1 MVAVVLDITLQEIQV
16 DEADSF
22 MALLLLVILLIHGL
36 VQVTEQHGLVVEL
49 QELTQRVVLVLV
61 VEVLVL
67 LILRILEDIKVVRD
81 LFVFDIRLP
90 QLVVQKQLV
99 V

>member
-1 MVAVVLDITLQEIQV
+1 MVLDITLQEIQV